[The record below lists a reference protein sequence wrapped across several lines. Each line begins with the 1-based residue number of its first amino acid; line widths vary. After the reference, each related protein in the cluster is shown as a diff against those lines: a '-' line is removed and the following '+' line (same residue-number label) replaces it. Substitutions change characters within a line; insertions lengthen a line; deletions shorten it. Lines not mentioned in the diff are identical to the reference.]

1 MHLLRL
7 LPFLVLPSV
16 LWLGWVQYQ
25 WLTVTAS
32 SACDKAI
39 QMRLADPTAYRRLEA
54 TEIGARSLLH
64 PPAGPRRLSFTYE
77 AAGPDGALVK
87 SRALCTVE
95 PSDLVNGKMAP
106 NLVQINGQ
114 THTEWVLWRLQS
126 AP

>member
-54 TEIGARSLLH
+54 TEVGA
-64 PPAGPRRLSFTYE
+64 
-77 AAGPDGALVK
+77 
-87 SRALCTVE
+87 
-95 PSDLVNGKMAP
+95 
-106 NLVQINGQ
+106 
-114 THTEWVLWRLQS
+114 
-126 AP
+126 